1 MKRVV
6 VIILSILILV
16 LGVFCTYYTI
26 SLDSK
31 RKDEEK
37 VKEIINKDYEDFKSA
52 LEVFSKERNKIYE
65 ALSKIDYLENMP
77 SLYNSLIASFKSY
90 EEKLDNIVSIGDK
103 LKEQLLDKEYK
114 NKDLSN
120 KKEAYIT
127 NYEQT
132 YNYFVS
138 DVKKFN
144 SQLELYNK
152 MVEADTS
159 NSYKKLD
166 LYESK
171 YKELIDLNK
180 DGVFSGIDKE

>member
-6 VIILSILILV
+6 VIILSILIV
-16 LGVFCTYYTI
+16 GLGVFCTYSSI
-26 SLDSK
+26 KIENK

-37 VKEIINKDYEDFKSA
+37 IKEIINKDYDDFKKA
-52 LEVFSKERNKIYE
+52 LSSFSKERKKVYE
-65 ALSKIDYLENMP
+65 SLSKIDYLENIP
-77 SLYNSLIASFKSY
+77 TLYNNLNSSFKSY
-90 EEKLDNIVSIGDK
+90 EEKLDNIVSIGNK
-103 LKEQLLDKEYK
+103 LKEHLLEKEYK
-114 NKDLSN
+114 NKDLAN

-138 DVKKFN
+138 DVKKYN
-144 SQLELYNK
+144 SQLALYNK
-152 MVEADTS
+152 MVEADTT

-171 YKELIDLNK
+171 YKELIDLNN
-180 DGVFSGIDKE
+180 DGIFSGVEKE